1 MLIPLLQIL
10 TINNPELNKS
20 LKQVIEN
27 RSLLLFLIV
36 VQITSPGAVFHG
48 PEVKDNEFN
57 QSNKHLCIYIYIFV
71 FRSISQISYHTPLAY

>member
-1 MLIPLLQIL
+1 MVNIKVNFSCMLIPILQIL

-36 VQITSPGAVFHG
+36 VQITSPGALFRG

-57 QSNKHLCIYIYIFV
+57 QSNKHLCIYIYLF
-71 FRSISQISYHTPLAY
+71 SDL